1 VGVGLRW
8 GFDSRFERA
17 VFAPRR
23 VSADVELPVDLD
35 AVLRGPYDDAGSA
48 AVERLAGATFYR
60 VDRGE
65 HFVVVDVEW
74 VRSADRDRLFPVLWT
89 VYEDRTVRDHRP
101 DDLSRHPTTHDP
113 AFTFPFD
120 PGAVLEEHRAAYD
133 DRPRGTSGRPVWVT
147 RPEDRPRHEDHP
159 DESYHGAFGLRV
171 VPDFSRSDGAEWL
184 VSVQLYRPE
193 DEEEEGRAF
202 GRVGPSFTFD
212 VVDHGASVL
221 DALAD
226 GPPTTPTALDDGDP
240 PVLRLGPPEA
250 FDWSFAAP
258 VVCVLAVQSPTGP
271 RYVPV
276 HDGEFDALVE
286 VLRSVLD
293 RFG

>member
-1 VGVGLRW
+1 
-8 GFDSRFERA
+8 
-17 VFAPRR
+17 
-23 VSADVELPVDLD
+23 
-35 AVLRGPYDDAGSA
+35 
-48 AVERLAGATFYR
+48 
-60 VDRGE
+60 
-65 HFVVVDVEW
+65 
-74 VRSADRDRLFPVLWT
+74 
-89 VYEDRTVRDHRP
+89 
-101 DDLSRHPTTHDP
+101 
-113 AFTFPFD
+113 
-120 PGAVLEEHRAAYD
+120 
-133 DRPRGTSGRPVWVT
+133 
-147 RPEDRPRHEDHP
+147 
-159 DESYHGAFGLRV
+159 
-171 VPDFSRSDGAEWL
+171 
-184 VSVQLYRPE
+184 
-193 DEEEEGRAF
+193 
-202 GRVGPSFTFD
+202 
-212 VVDHGASVL
+212 VL